1 MKTLLR
7 YIAALRRRLG
17 LHPLR
22 RVGEPHYDST
32 AAVIVDMRRTGYR
45 RITDDRTR
53 CRLDRMCN
61 SDDGHKGDC
70 DLLDDE
76 HYL

>member
-7 YIAALRRRLG
+7 LIAAARRRTG

-22 RVGEPHYDST
+22 RLGEPHYDST
-32 AAVIVDMRRTGYR
+32 ADVIVDMRRCGYR
-45 RITDDRTR
+45 RVTDDRTR
-53 CRLDRMCN
+53 CRLDRECL

-70 DLLDDE
+70 DVDA
-76 HYL
+76 YL